1 MTLLTLW
8 TTVTV
13 EDLCCWIL
21 VTNLVSDQ
29 FDDPVE
35 GDGIEDGVAVSVAG
49 GVWIWNQNENTK
61 LLQLQFLVYVEKTV
75 YGFLIHSYV
84 Q

>member
-13 EDLCCWIL
+13 ENLCCWIL

-29 FDDPVE
+29 FDNPVE

-49 GVWIWNQNENTK
+49 GVWI
-61 LLQLQFLVYVEKTV
+61 
-75 YGFLIHSYV
+75 
-84 Q
+84 